1 MSSRKR
7 LVFHTFLVLPSEYPK
22 ILTLRILALRELVTP
37 VIVVDLLVVIKFE
50 TMVSFI
56 NRWYINDAIA
66 EQVFKR
72 FESTADDVN

>member
-22 ILTLRILALRELVTP
+22 ILTLVTP